1 MSNFKPL
8 EVVDLRSKTQLQL
21 VENLNILTYQEGGGA
36 KHKNNIAVFSMYYKV
51 KQIQSQIRKMRVCN
65 NFAYNSYYYY
75 RFLNDSCRDVDKIQ
89 QGIGDKLANFF
100 QWGTCCI
107 AGIAI
112 GFAYGWKLT
121 LVILAVGP
129 ALALCGA
136 LMGWVSYSK
145 K

>member
-1 MSNFKPL
+1 M
-8 EVVDLRSKTQLQL
+8 
-21 VENLNILTYQEGGGA
+21 
-36 KHKNNIAVFSMYYKV
+36 
-51 KQIQSQIRKMRVCN
+51 
-65 NFAYNSYYYY
+65 
-75 RFLNDSCRDVDKIQ
+75 DKIQ

-145 K
+145 KYISDDSRKHLFNRQFYLWYLQKETRRIPGVI